1 MQNRSLTETLVM
13 ESVAQ
18 RGGDSHRAW
27 SGIAVVISVS
37 LTILG
42 GVLLAGLDSDQSTP
56 RSSAQ
61 IAPATVSPMPT
72 LIIVLLP
79 SPELDPTRTPSP
91 SSIPKP
97 SATAHPSPV
106 PSVVEEQCP
115 PPPGWILY
123 TVRSGDTLHSLATR
137 DGASVDAIIAA
148 NCLTAEDLAQGDLL
162 YLPSTPSPLPTVCSG
177 PPQNWERYT
186 VRPGDTMFSLAAGRG
201 ATIYEVLRA
210 NCLSSS
216 RIRAG
221 QTLYLP
227 PTPAH
232 ITLTAPPSASP
243 TPSLPGP
250 TTRPFGSV
258 CAFVSPADGAN
269 IDGHVSFAGTAT
281 ADQFLFFKLEAYG
294 PETSGQWASLLG
306 GVVRTPVVGG
316 ALGTTDLTGWS
327 PGSYSIRL
335 TVVDTTYNEV
345 SHCYLG
351 LNVSPP

>member
-1 MQNRSLTETLVM
+1 M
-13 ESVAQ
+13 ESVAHT
-18 RGGDSHRAW
+18 GGDSRRAW

-42 GVLLAGLDSDQSTP
+42 GVLLARLDSDQGTP
-56 RSSAQ
+56 GSSVRT
-61 IAPATVSPMPT
+61 APATVSPMPT

-79 SPELDPTRTPSP
+79 SPELSPTGTPSP
-91 SSIPKP
+91 TSRPKP
-97 SATAHPSPV
+97 SATPQPSPV
-106 PSVVEEQCP
+106 PSVVEEQCT

-123 TVRSGDTLHSLATR
+123 TVRSGDTLHSLSIR
-137 DGASVDAIIAA
+137 DGTSVDAIIAA
-148 NCLTAEDLAQGDLL
+148 NCLTTEDLSEGDLL
-162 YLPSTPSPLPTVCSG
+162 HLPSPPSPQPTPCSG
-177 PPQNWERYT
+177 PPRSWERYT
-186 VRPGDTMFSLAAGRG
+186 VQRGDTMFSLATGRG
-201 ATIYEVLRA
+201 VTIDTVLRA

-232 ITLTAPPSASP
+232 TTLTPPPFASP
-243 TPSLPGP
+243 TPPLPGP
-250 TTRPFGSV
+250 TTRPSGSV
-258 CAFVSPADGAN
+258 CAFVSPADGTN
-269 IDGHVSFAGTAT
+269 LRGQVSFAGTAT

-294 PETSGQWASLLG
+294 PETNGVWASLLG

-316 ALGTTDLTGWS
+316 VLGTADLTGWS

-345 SHCYLG
+345 SRCYLS